1 MKTSVTPP
9 HDMPDDFDP
18 FAGPALLLTAPSTE
32 PQREVWTGVQMG
44 PDASA
49 AFNESM
55 SVRLHGPL
63 DVESLRAALQDLMER
78 HEALRTTFSA
88 DGLTLCVA
96 ATTPFPLEVLA
107 LDALSSSERDARV
120 GELLAHEVETP
131 LPLETGPLLRP
142 RLARLGAQEHLLTL
156 TAHHIVC
163 DGWSMAVM
171 LRDLATFYSAHVRR
185 TPHTLAPAPTFSD
198 YARAQAKLATTPEY
212 AAHERY
218 WLQRFSGTL
227 PVLELPLDRRRPP
240 SKTYSSRRE
249 DCVLEP
255 ALVEQLKR
263 VGARHG
269 GSFFTT
275 LLAGFKALLHRL
287 TGLEDVVVAIPAAG
301 QSVAGL
307 KDLVGHCVNA
317 LPLRSQVSAEA
328 PFTQVL
334 KQLRTTMLD
343 AYEHQEYTFGTL
355 LKQLALPRDPS
366 RLPLV
371 NVLFNVDQAVTGD
384 QLGFQG
390 LTCTL
395 ASNPRHF
402 ENFDLFINAAEAHG
416 RVVLECQY
424 NTDLFD
430 GTTVRRWMA
439 CYEELLRG
447 VVANAETP
455 LSRLPL
461 LPEAEKQRV
470 LVDWNATAKP
480 FDREAFVHTLVAAQ
494 AQATPD
500 SVALRSGGVTLTYR
514 QLLQRCHQV
523 AHALQQQ
530 GVTPGSLVGLFTER
544 GPDMVVGLLGILEAG
559 AGYVPLD
566 PGFPPERLAFMVDDA
581 KLSTILT
588 QQALVASL
596 PSTTVKPLL
605 IEDTASQPESA
616 PPAPEVSPEAV
627 AYVIY
632 TSGSTGKP
640 KGVRVPHRAVVNFLA
655 SMQEAPGLSPHDV

>member
-1 MKTSVTPP
+1 MKTPDSPTQ
-9 HDMPDDFDP
+9 DLPDDFDP

-44 PDASA
+44 PDASC

-63 DVESLRAALQDLMER
+63 DVESLRAALQDLMSR

-96 ATTPFPLEVLA
+96 AATPLLLEVVS
-107 LDALSSSERDARV
+107 LDALPPSERDARLR
-120 GELLAHEVETP
+120 ELVAHEVETP
-131 LPLETGPLLRP
+131 LSLETGPLLRP
-142 RLARLGAQEHLLTL
+142 RLARLSAQEHLLTL

-171 LRDLATFYSAHVRR
+171 LRDLAAFYSAHVRR
-185 TPHTLAPAPTFSD
+185 TPPVLAPAPTFSD
-198 YARAQAKLATTPEY
+198 YARAQAQLATTPEY
-212 AAHERY
+212 AEHERY
-218 WLQRFSGTL
+218 WLKQFSGAL

-317 LPLRSQVSAEA
+317 LPLRSNVAAEA

-371 NVLFNVDQAVTGD
+371 NVLFNVDQAVTGE
-384 QLGFQG
+384 QLAFQG
-390 LTCTL
+390 LTCDL

-430 GTTVRRWMA
+430 GSTVRRWMA

-447 VVANAETP
+447 VVADAESP
-455 LSRLPL
+455 VARLPL
-461 LPEAEKQRV
+461 LPAAEKQRV

-494 AQATPD
+494 ARATPD
-500 SVALRSGGVTLTYR
+500 AVALRAGDVTLTYQ
-514 QLLQRCHQV
+514 QLLQRAHQV
-523 AHALQQQ
+523 AHA
-530 GVTPGSLVGLFTER
+530 
-544 GPDMVVGLLGILEAG
+544 
-559 AGYVPLD
+559 
-566 PGFPPERLAFMVDDA
+566 
-581 KLSTILT
+581 
-588 QQALVASL
+588 
-596 PSTTVKPLL
+596 
-605 IEDTASQPESA
+605 
-616 PPAPEVSPEAV
+616 
-627 AYVIY
+627 
-632 TSGSTGKP
+632 
-640 KGVRVPHRAVVNFLA
+640 
-655 SMQEAPGLSPHDV
+655 